1 MKRIGI
7 FAGTFDP
14 VHKGHISF
22 ALQAIEAAGIEE
34 VVFVPEPRPRH
45 KQSVTHQSH
54 RIAMINLA
62 IKAYPKLKIL
72 ELPDKQFTVATSL
85 PRLIQKYPD
94 AQLLMLIGTDV
105 LSHISVWPH
114 AKTLLKKV
122 GLVVAV
128 RGEKDERHALQLLA
142 SLPVEPPE
150 SHVLVSNF
158 KHISSRDIRDALKAG
173 DKPEGMLSTGT
184 AYAKKHWI
192 YSSIPNNPSSHP
204 HRKSA

>member
-1 MKRIGI
+1 MNKRIGI

-22 ALQAIEAAGIEE
+22 ALQAIEEAGLDE

-45 KQSVTHQSH
+45 KQDVTHQSH

-62 IKAYPKLKIL
+62 IKAYPKLSIL

-85 PRLIQKYPD
+85 PRLIQKYPK
-94 AQLLMLIGTDV
+94 AKLLMLIGTDV

-114 AKTLLKKV
+114 AKTLLKNM

-128 RGEKDERHALQLLA
+128 RGEKDERKTLQLLA
-142 SLPVEPPE
+142 ALPVEPPE
-150 SHVLVSNF
+150 NHVLISNF
-158 KHISSRDIRDALKAG
+158 KYISSRDIRDALKSG
-173 DKPEGMLSTGT
+173 DKPEGMLSTGS

-192 YSSIPNNPSSHP
+192 YDSLG
-204 HRKSA
+204 SAKRS